1 MSRGLW
7 LELERKRVLKRAK
20 QIRVIPKL
28 SPKVEAL
35 LKELYQ
41 CDNCHRSIKPHACF
55 CQFCGFRQIDSYG

>member
-28 SPKVEAL
+28 SPEVEQS

-41 CDNCHRSIKPHACF
+41 CDNCHRPIKAHACF
-55 CQFCGFRQIDSYG
+55 CRFCGFRQIDSYG